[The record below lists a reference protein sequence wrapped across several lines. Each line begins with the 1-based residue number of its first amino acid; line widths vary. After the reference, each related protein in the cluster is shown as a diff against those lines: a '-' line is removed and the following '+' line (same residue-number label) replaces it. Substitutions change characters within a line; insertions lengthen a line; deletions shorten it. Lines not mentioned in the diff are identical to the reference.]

1 MLPVALT
8 LRSRALTG
16 TGNATCTG
24 ADATCTEGDSNPP
37 GLGLLVPKHIE
48 AALGCTALAIVQ
60 GIRAEPPPVIVHAVQ
75 EDCITGELARLEDG
89 DDSL

>member
-8 LRSRALTG
+8 LRSRARTG

-24 ADATCTEGDSNPP
+24 ADSNPP

-48 AALGCTALAIVQ
+48 EALGCTALAIVQ

-75 EDCITGELARLEDG
+75 EDCITGELARLADG